1 MGKLE
6 LLSDAL
12 NYIEQHLTEEL
23 NTEDIANYCF
33 CSKSTIDKLFREI
46 NRISIHDY
54 VIRRRLSLAAKKI
67 ATNPD
72 KRIIDIAM
80 EYGYGSN
87 EAFSRAFR
95 NIWSCSPSEF
105 RDKSRYTQVY
115 PRLVASY
122 EYGGNEMRSKQV
134 DISELYDL
142 FKERKKCYFICC
154 DIQQMIPINNIS
166 RQAGDMA
173 ILEALRRMNEAAG
186 EEDVVFR
193 VGGDEFAMLT
203 NSTDLSYAEK
213 IRDQILSKNG
223 EIIVFEGQ
231 QIPLSLYAG
240 IVSLKD
246 RTVRYHDL
254 FMQLQETINNSK

>member
-1 MGKLE
+1 M
-6 LLSDAL
+6 S
-12 NYIEQHLTEEL
+12 
-23 NTEDIANYCF
+23 
-33 CSKSTIDKLFREI
+33 
-46 NRISIHDY
+46 
-54 VIRRRLSLAAKKI
+54 
-67 ATNPD
+67 
-72 KRIIDIAM
+72 
-80 EYGYGSN
+80 
-87 EAFSRAFR
+87 
-95 NIWSCSPSEF
+95 
-105 RDKSRYTQVY
+105 
-115 PRLVASY
+115 
-122 EYGGNEMRSKQV
+122 SKQV

-142 FKERKKCYFICC
+142 FTERKECYFICC
-154 DIQQMIPINNIS
+154 DIQRMIPINSIS

-223 EIIVFEGQ
+223 EIIVFEEQ

-254 FMQLQETINNSK
+254 FMQLHETINNSK

>member
-1 MGKLE
+1 
-6 LLSDAL
+6 
-12 NYIEQHLTEEL
+12 
-23 NTEDIANYCF
+23 
-33 CSKSTIDKLFREI
+33 
-46 NRISIHDY
+46 
-54 VIRRRLSLAAKKI
+54 
-67 ATNPD
+67 
-72 KRIIDIAM
+72 
-80 EYGYGSN
+80 
-87 EAFSRAFR
+87 
-95 NIWSCSPSEF
+95 
-105 RDKSRYTQVY
+105 
-115 PRLVASY
+115 
-122 EYGGNEMRSKQV
+122 MRSKQV